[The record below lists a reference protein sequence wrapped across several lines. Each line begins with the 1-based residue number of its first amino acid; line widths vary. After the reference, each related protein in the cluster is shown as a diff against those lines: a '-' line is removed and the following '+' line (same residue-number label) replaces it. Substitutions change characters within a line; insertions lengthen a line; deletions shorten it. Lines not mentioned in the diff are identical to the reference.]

1 MGTPGADVAAG
12 AAHRVA
18 RKDFKRV
25 SVPIHRRGGF
35 SVSSTRRAS
44 IAAALL
50 IAAAALGCTP
60 SDRPATV
67 PASAHSIVRQKGN
80 HLITFTAPERG
91 VAFVYDRSTQN
102 KIYAGWI
109 KGGETL
115 EVDPAHGEV
124 RIDGHAVVQKELHDS
139 SEYELWF
146 DPRP

>member
-1 MGTPGADVAAG
+1 MSKMSKGTFMGAP
-12 AAHRVA
+12 RVV
-18 RKDFKRV
+18 V
-25 SVPIHRRGGF
+25 SVLP
-35 SVSSTRRAS
+35 TRRAS

-50 IAAAALGCTP
+50 VAAAVFGCTP

-80 HLITFTAPERG
+80 HPIVFSAPERG

-102 KIYAGWI
+102 KVYAGWI

-115 EVDPAHGEV
+115 EVDAAHGEV
-124 RIDGHAVVQKELHDS
+124 RIDGHPVVQKEMHDT
-139 SEYELWF
+139 SEYEVWF